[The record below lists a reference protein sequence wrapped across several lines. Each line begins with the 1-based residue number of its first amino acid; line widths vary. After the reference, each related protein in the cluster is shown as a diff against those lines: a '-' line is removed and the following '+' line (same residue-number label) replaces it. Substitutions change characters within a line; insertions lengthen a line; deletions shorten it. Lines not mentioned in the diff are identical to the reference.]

1 MPTFAATRLGQFAEG
16 VLTAMGLIDDEARLV
31 AGCLVEANLR
41 GVDSHGLLRLLQ
53 YADAVERREVNPR
66 PVVRVERVQPSA
78 ALVDAGGGYGF
89 RPAQIAMD
97 LAVELATTSGAGL
110 VGVRNSH
117 HFGMT
122 AIYAERAPA
131 AGQIGI
137 VTTNTGPVMAPA
149 GVTAPLVGN
158 NPLAIAVPRRPPA
171 PPLVLDMALSGT
183 AFGRIRLA
191 AAEGRP
197 IPPGWAHDRQGR
209 PTVDSTEALAA
220 SLLAPMG
227 GHKGY
232 VLSVMLEILTGVLTG
247 SRFGLDAHA
256 HSHLEG
262 GVGHLLI
269 AVRPDLFVA
278 RERFLESVEEL
289 VAQLRAAPT
298 AQEAQ
303 VLLPGEVE
311 QRTREQRTAAG
322 VPVSDELAERLDGLA
337 ARLGF
342 AGRLLAQRN

>member
-1 MPTFAATRLGQFAEG
+1 
-16 VLTAMGLIDDEARLV
+16 
-31 AGCLVEANLR
+31 
-41 GVDSHGLLRLLQ
+41 
-53 YADAVERREVNPR
+53 
-66 PVVRVERVQPSA
+66 
-78 ALVDAGGGYGF
+78 
-89 RPAQIAMD
+89 
-97 LAVELATTSGAGL
+97 
-110 VGVRNSH
+110 
-117 HFGMT
+117 MT
-122 AIYAERAPA
+122 AIYAERASA

-158 NPLAIAVPRRPPA
+158 NPLAIAVPRRAPA

-269 AVRPDLFVA
+269 AVRPDLFVD

-337 ARLGF
+337 ARLGL
-342 AGRLLAQRN
+342 AGRLFAQRN

>member
-1 MPTFAATRLGQFAEG
+1 MSTFAAEHLSQFAEG
-16 VLTAMGLIDDEARLV
+16 VLAAIGLVGDEARLM
-31 AGCLVEANLR
+31 ADCLVEANLR

-53 YADAVERREVNPR
+53 YADAVQRKQVNPR
-66 PVVRVERVQPSA
+66 PEVRVERVRPSA

-97 LAVELATTSGAGL
+97 LAVELASASGAGL

-122 AIYAERAPA
+122 AIYAERASSV
-131 AGQIGI
+131 GQIGI

-149 GVTAPLVGN
+149 GVTTPLVGN
-158 NPLAIAVPRRPPA
+158 NPLSIAVPRRPPA

-183 AFGRIRLA
+183 AFGRVRLA

-197 IPPGWAHDRQGR
+197 IPSGWAHDRQGR
-209 PTVDSTEALAA
+209 PTSDSAEALAA
-220 SLLAPMG
+220 SLLAPIG

-232 VLSVMLEILTGVLTG
+232 ILSVMLEILTGVLTG
-247 SRFGLDAHA
+247 SRFGLEADA
-256 HSHLEG
+256 HSHVDG

-269 AVRPDLFVA
+269 AVRPDLFVDH
-278 RERFLESVEEL
+278 ERFLESVEEL
-289 VAQLRAAPT
+289 VAQLRSAPT
-298 AQEAQ
+298 ADGLQ

-311 QRTREQRTAAG
+311 QTTRAQRAAAG
-322 VPVSDELAERLDGLA
+322 VPLSDELAVQLDGLA
-337 ARLGF
+337 ARLGTHQKLG
-342 AGRLLAQRN
+342 AG